1 LVISLSQ
8 LKFQYPAERFQL
20 RVSALEVPQ
29 AQLAAVV
36 GPSGCG
42 KTTLLRLIAGILRP
56 SEGEARVLGENL
68 TALAE
73 GERRGFR
80 IRNIGMVFQD
90 FELLDYLN
98 GEENIL
104 LPFRVSSELKLTP
117 EARERVGVLAEQT
130 GIVPLLKAYPRQ
142 MSQGER
148 QRLAIC
154 RALIAH
160 PKLILADEPTGSLDP
175 GNQDRIV
182 QLLCDQARAHQATL
196 VMVTHDHSLL
206 GRFERVIELPK
217 LVQ

>member
-1 LVISLSQ
+1 MISLSQ
-8 LKFQYPAERFQL
+8 LRFQYPAERFQL
-20 RVSALEVPQ
+20 RISALEVPQ
-29 AQLAAVV
+29 AQIAAVV

-42 KTTLLRLIAGILRP
+42 KTTLLRLVAGILRP
-56 SEGEARVLGENL
+56 AEGDVQVLGQNL

-73 GERRGFR
+73 RERRGFR
-80 IRNIGMVFQD
+80 IQNVGMVFQD

-117 EARERVGVLAEQT
+117 ETRERVAALAEQT
-130 GIVPLLKAYPRQ
+130 GITSLLRAYPRQ